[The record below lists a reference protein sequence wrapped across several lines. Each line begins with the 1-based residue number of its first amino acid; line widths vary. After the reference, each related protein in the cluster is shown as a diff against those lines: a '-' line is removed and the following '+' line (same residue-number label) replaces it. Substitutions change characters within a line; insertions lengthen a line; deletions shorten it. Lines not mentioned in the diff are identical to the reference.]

1 MYLLSYSCT
10 QSLMHSVTHAL
21 SYSLS
26 HSVTHLVTHSATQ
39 SLTHCVCAG
48 NPWQRSHTVA
58 LDLSPHMRCEYGEEL
73 TPANNGWVTASLL
86 CRSSVCHTVCCCL
99 CLSHCLLLPL
109 SVTLSVAAS
118 ICHIVCRCLYLSH
131 LMAPAGISWVR
142 ACHIHQW
149 VVNK

>member
-1 MYLLSYSCT
+1 MYLVSYSCT

-86 CRSSVCHTVCCCL
+86 CRSS
-99 CLSHCLLLPL
+99 LSHCLLLHHTVCCCIYLSHCLSLPL
-109 SVTLSVAAS
+109 SVTFDGACWHQLGESLPHTSVGGQQVS
-118 ICHIVCRCLYLSH
+118 GGCR
-131 LMAPAGISWVR
+131 
-142 ACHIHQW
+142 
-149 VVNK
+149 